1 MKKCNVIVGK
11 TEYKNYP
18 LQQSRK
24 TESGY
29 YKEILDVMIR
39 LLLAMQNR
47 RWNLVFALHLRF
59 PVDYPFFVIGNML
72 LMQFLERFAERLK
85 YKMLYHYLWVR
96 EQDGGLHPHYHIIFI
111 VDGDRCYSGWD
122 WMEIAQEIWAK
133 VLKIQSGKGL
143 VHVSDPEPFP
153 LEHAPEYKV
162 SDEYKKYQ
170 VSYGMMIDT
179 RASDADARREEVFD
193 WICYFAKVYS
203 KHSGTGCRSFGT
215 SRF

>member
-1 MKKCNVIVGK
+1 MMKKCNVIVGK

-18 LQQSRK
+18 LQQSQK

-47 RWNLVFALHLRF
+47 RWNLVFVLHLRF
-59 PVDYPFFVIGNML
+59 PVNYPFPIIDNML

-85 YKMLYHYLWVR
+85 YKMLYCYLWVR

-111 VDGDRCYSGWD
+111 VDGDRCYSGWG
-122 WMEIAQEIWAK
+122 WMEIAQEIWAS
-133 VLKIQSGKGL
+133 VLGL
-143 VHVSDPEPFP
+143 SDADGLAEVSDPEPFP
-153 LEHAPEYKV
+153 LEHAPDYKRA
-162 SDEYKKYQ
+162 
-170 VSYGMMIDT
+170 VSYGMMIDNW
-179 RASDADARREEVFD
+179 ASDADARREEVFY

-203 KHSGTGCRSFGT
+203 KHSGIGCRSFGT